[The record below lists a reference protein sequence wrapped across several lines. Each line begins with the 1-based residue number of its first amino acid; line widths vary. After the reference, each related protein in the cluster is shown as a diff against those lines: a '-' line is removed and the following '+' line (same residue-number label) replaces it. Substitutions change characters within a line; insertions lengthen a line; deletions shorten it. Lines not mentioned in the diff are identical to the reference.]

1 MLRCFAY
8 GCPHTC
14 CRAWGFL
21 CFLTVLRPP
30 SGSGSTGSSGYS
42 SPLGFPTFAMGS
54 PLRGRGLF
62 VLDRNE
68 GVVSPFGSGPL
79 VSSWLD
85 LKPLS
90 VASASPVPPGVL
102 LDGPPYVRE
111 LRLSLAPSS
120 VLPCPLLGF
129 RVASAAFAAV
139 WGCLGRPAL
148 LLPAWVLYLGWWLG
162 LRPAVAG
169 ALLPDGPHWRC
180 GLWEVLGSLHCAP
193 LAVSLLPG
201 PPSLLCLL
209 SAGCF
214 GLAPFSFG

>member
-1 MLRCFAY
+1 MSVLFPSLSLFFTVPIFSWLPLLLRQGPWVCYVALPM
-8 GCPHTC
+8 GCAHTY

-21 CFLTVLRPP
+21 CFLTILRPP

-85 LKPLS
+85 PHAS
-90 VASASPVPPGVL
+90 VCGVSARPVPPGVL
-102 LDGPPYVRE
+102 PDGPPCVRE

-120 VLPCPLLGF
+120 LLPCPMLGF
-129 RVASAAFAAV
+129 RVASAALAA
-139 WGCLGRPAL
+139 G
-148 LLPAWVLYLGWWLG
+148 LG
-162 LRPAVAG
+162 LSWAPC
-169 ALLPDGPHWRC
+169 PSS
-180 GLWEVLGSLHCAP
+180 GS
-193 LAVSLLPG
+193 
-201 PPSLLCLL
+201 
-209 SAGCF
+209 
-214 GLAPFSFG
+214 